1 MEPKKLIAQFDEY
14 LKKRNLELEAVI
26 VGGAALALLGIITRE
41 TRDCDV
47 LYPHLSI
54 EVKEASQDFAQTL
67 SQGGVSLAT
76 DWLNNGPSSLAND
89 LPKGWMERLQKAYSG
104 KAIILHSLGRDDLL
118 KSKFFALCD
127 RGTDLADCVALA
139 PTSNEIHGAL
149 SWLKERDTNPLWP
162 DHVEETLSDLAR
174 RLGHGL

>member
-26 VGGAALALLGIITRE
+26 VGGAALALLGIISRE

-47 LYPHLSI
+47 LHPLLPV
-54 EVKEASQDFAQTL
+54 EVKEASQDFAQML
-67 SQGGVSLAT
+67 NQGGIILAT
-76 DWLNNGPSSLAND
+76 DWLNNGPSSLASD
-89 LPKGWMERLQKAYSG
+89 LPKGWMKRIQEAYSG
-104 KAIILHSLGRDDLL
+104 KAITLHSLGRDDLL
-118 KSKFFALCD
+118 KSKLFALCD

-139 PTSNEIHGAL
+139 PTLNEIHDAL

-162 DHVEETLSDLAR
+162 DHVEATLNDLAR
-174 RLGHGL
+174 RLRHGI